1 MKKTLFLLPLAALL
15 GASNLKSQT
24 LQATDAF
31 SLSGIPQTVPMR
43 KVISDN
49 RRKTP
54 SRPITALLE
63 DGVLHVPMNNADDV
77 VTVDYFKEE
86 SLAGFSLLY
95 YIDADGLHIYI
106 PEPDCAYCKIQI
118 ITTNATYSGTIYY

>member
-1 MKKTLFLLPLAALL
+1 MKKTLFLLSLAALL

-31 SLSGIPQTVPMR
+31 TLSGFSQTVS
-43 KVISDN
+43 I
-49 RRKTP
+49 RKTQKDQVRKAP

-63 DGVLHVPMNNADDV
+63 NGVLHVPMSNADDV